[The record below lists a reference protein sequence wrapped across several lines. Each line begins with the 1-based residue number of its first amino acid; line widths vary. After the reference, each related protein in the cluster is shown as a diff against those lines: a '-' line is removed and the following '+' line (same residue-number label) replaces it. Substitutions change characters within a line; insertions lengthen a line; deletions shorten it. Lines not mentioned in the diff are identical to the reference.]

1 MRELSVKCRQNGLVF
16 SVDNYVPQ
24 PYNAHYDLEE
34 QGAVADYVV
43 IMGYDEHTDGSYEA
57 GSVASIGYL
66 EDGITTALES
76 VPADKL
82 VAGVPFFTRLWFET
96 PKTEEE
102 LAQEEGTEAAAYPNK
117 ITSQAYGMS
126 EAASVVENAGVQ
138 AEWDENTKQ
147 NYAQWE
153 ADGGTYRIWLE
164 DTRSLEEKLKV
175 IRENDLAGVAEW
187 SLGMEDS
194 AVWDLILQYVN

>member
-1 MRELSVKCRQNGLVF
+1 
-16 SVDNYVPQ
+16 
-24 PYNAHYDLEE
+24 
-34 QGAVADYVV
+34 
-43 IMGYDEHTDGSYEA
+43 
-57 GSVASIGYL
+57 
-66 EDGITTALES
+66 
-76 VPADKL
+76 
-82 VAGVPFFTRLWFET
+82 
-96 PKTEEE
+96 
-102 LAQEEGTEAAAYPNK
+102 
-117 ITSQAYGMS
+117 MS

-175 IRENDLAGVAEW
+175 IRENNLAGVAEW